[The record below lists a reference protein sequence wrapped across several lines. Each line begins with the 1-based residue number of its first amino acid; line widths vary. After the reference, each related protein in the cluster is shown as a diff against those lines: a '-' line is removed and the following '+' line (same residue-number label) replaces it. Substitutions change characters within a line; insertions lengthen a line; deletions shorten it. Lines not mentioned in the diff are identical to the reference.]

1 MKNLN
6 PRTFPKFNLLGFW
19 TLYFKEV
26 KRFTNIITQTI
37 FAPVITSL
45 LFLFIFKLSIGRV
58 NITVG
63 TLSFTQFLIPGL
75 IIMSVLQNS
84 FASTSSSLVS
94 GKMMGSI
101 VDLVMP
107 PLSSFE
113 ILMAMMFSGITRGVL
128 IGLASGCAMYIFADI
143 KIYSIGY
150 TILFTL
156 LGSSL
161 MSIVGLLAGIWS
173 EKWDNIAAVST
184 YVITPLSFLSGTFY
198 SVDRLPP
205 MLQDVAY
212 VNPFFFIIDGFR
224 YGMTGYNDN
233 DPVNGALALTAI
245 VIVLGYIANV
255 LLKKGWRL
263 RA

>member
-1 MKNLN
+1 
-6 PRTFPKFNLLGFW
+6 
-19 TLYFKEV
+19 
-26 KRFTNIITQTI
+26 
-37 FAPVITSL
+37 
-45 LFLFIFKLSIGRV
+45 
-58 NITVG
+58 
-63 TLSFTQFLIPGL
+63 
-75 IIMSVLQNS
+75 
-84 FASTSSSLVS
+84 
-94 GKMMGSI
+94 
-101 VDLVMP
+101 
-107 PLSSFE
+107 
-113 ILMAMMFSGITRGVL
+113 
-128 IGLASGCAMYIFADI
+128 
-143 KIYSIGY
+143 
-150 TILFTL
+150 
-156 LGSSL
+156 

-205 MLQDVAY
+205 MLQDFAY

-263 RA
+263 ERKDLFYQDKICYFFI